1 MKKCVLTILLS
12 LLAFF
17 NLSAAEKSP
26 FQWSAVVKEIKSG
39 RWKVRVL
46 CQIAEK
52 SYLYAGA
59 TRVSVTLA
67 DGKTADIKL
76 PPGVPDKSGEA
87 VYRPGAIS
95 FVMFAKAEPVRVTAD
110 FQGCISG
117 GGESDICL
125 MPESKV
131 LWGEF
136 APGTGDNTPKGGF
149 LSGSLMKFS
158 SVKTLSG
165 LVNAAGLKAFI
176 TADNTSNAA
185 AAPAVDTG
193 FWGLLLLVVLGGLGL
208 NLTPCVLPMIP
219 INLSI
224 IGANPAQAGKWR
236 GLRRG
241 AAYGLGITLTY
252 GALGVLAAVT
262 GRSFGELN
270 SSSIF
275 NAAVAVIFV
284 VLALGMFGIFNIDL
298 ARISNLFPKKT
309 SGGKWSLP
317 PEISAFGLGIVAALL
332 AGACVAPVV
341 ISVVVLSGK
350 LYSEGNFWALA
361 LPFALGLSMA
371 LPWPLL
377 GAGLSVL
384 PKPGAWMVRVKYIFG
399 IIILLMAAYYGYT
412 AWNLRSGAF
421 NQQQEVARVAA
432 ELDKAAAEN
441 KNVLL
446 DCHASWCKNC
456 AALDKVIASAEIQD
470 VLKKSN
476 TKLIKFRTEKL
487 TDPVIKAFMQQY
499 KLPGLPSLLLLKK

>member
-12 LLAFF
+12 LLAVF

-26 FQWSAVVKEIKSG
+26 FQWSAVVEEIKSG
-39 RWKVRVL
+39 RWKVRVV

-52 SYLYAGA
+52 SYLYTGS
-59 TRVSVTLA
+59 TKVSVTLA

-76 PPGVPDKSGEA
+76 PPGVPNKSGEII
-87 VYRPGAIS
+87 YQPGS
-95 FVMFAKAEPVRVTAD
+95 VSLTMFAKSKPVRVTAD
-110 FQGCISG
+110 FQGCVSG
-117 GGESDICL
+117 GNEGDICM

-136 APGTGDNTPKGGF
+136 APAADGKAEKTGF
-149 LSGSLMKFS
+149 LSASLAKFS
-158 SVKTLSG
+158 QIKTLSG
-165 LVNAAGLKAFI
+165 LVKTPELKAFI
-176 TADNTSNAA
+176 TGNNTGSTA
-185 AAPAVDTG
+185 AAPVIDMG
-193 FWGLLLLVVLGGLGL
+193 FWSLLVLVVLGGLGL
-208 NLTPCVLPMIP
+208 NLTPCILPMIP

-224 IGANPAQAGKWR
+224 IGANPAQAGRWR

-252 GALGVLAAVT
+252 GALGVLAALT

-275 NAAVAVIFV
+275 NAIIAAVFA
-284 VLALGMFGIFNIDL
+284 VLALGMFGVFNIDI
-298 ARISNLFPKKT
+298 AKITNLFPKKAG
-309 SGGKWSLP
+309 SKKWSLP
-317 PEISAFGLGIVAALL
+317 PEITAFVLGIAAALL

-341 ISVVVLSGK
+341 ISVVVLTGK
-350 LYSEGNFWALA
+350 LYGEGNFWALA

-384 PKPGAWMVRVKYIFG
+384 PKPGAWMVRIKYIFG
-399 IIILLMAAYYGYT
+399 IIIAAMVIYYGYT
-412 AWNLRSGAF
+412 AWALRSGAF
-421 NQQQEVARVAA
+421 NQQQEAARVAA
-432 ELDKAAAEN
+432 ELDKAAAASE
-441 KNVLL
+441 NVLL

-456 AALDKVIASAEIQD
+456 SALDKVIASPEIQAA
-470 VLKKSN
+470 LKQSN
-476 TKLIKFRTEKL
+476 TRLIKFRTEKL

-499 KLPGLPSLLLLKK
+499 GLPGLPSLLLLKK

>member
-12 LLAFF
+12 LLAVF

-26 FQWSAVVKEIKSG
+26 FQWSAVVEEIKSG

-52 SYLYAGA
+52 SYLYTGA

-87 VYRPGAIS
+87 IYRPGAIS
-95 FVMFAKAEPVRVTAD
+95 FVMFAKDKPVRVTAD
-110 FQGCISG
+110 FQGCTS

-136 APGTGDNTPKGGF
+136 APGTGDSGTKGGF
-149 LSGSLMKFS
+149 LSGSLQKFS

-165 LVNAAGLKAFI
+165 LVNADGLKAFI
-176 TADNTSNAA
+176 AAESSGNTA
-185 AAPAVDTG
+185 AAPVVDTG

-208 NLTPCVLPMIP
+208 NLTPCILPMIP

-275 NAAVAVIFV
+275 NAAVAVIFA

-341 ISVVVLSGK
+341 LSGK
-350 LYSEGNFWALA
+350 LYSEGNLWALA

-384 PKPGAWMVRVKYIFG
+384 PKPGAWMVKIKYIFG

-432 ELDKAAAEN
+432 ELDNAAAN
-441 KNVLL
+441 NQNVLL